1 MIKANFIRFSC
12 LLLICFGVT
21 NSLQAQID
29 SARQKHIVGN
39 DQDSHG
45 CKPSAG
51 YTWSKVLN
59 TCVRVWEA
67 GTRLSPAD
75 TSLNKT
81 FVATVIFSPDKKQ
94 AEIYVPGIRESLL
107 LEGMVNPENIMYW
120 DDGEWMIKINNQIQL
135 FRKGKLLYKSE

>member
-1 MIKANFIRFSC
+1 M
-12 LLLICFGVT
+12 LICFGVT
-21 NSLQAQID
+21 SSLQAQID
-29 SARQKHIVGN
+29 SARQKQIVGN

-45 CKPSAG
+45 CKASAG

-59 TCVRVWEA
+59 TCIRVWEA
-67 GTRLSPAD
+67 GTRLSPVD

-81 FVATVIFSPDKKQ
+81 LVATVIFGPDKKQ
-94 AEIYVPGIRESLL
+94 AEIYVPGIRESIL

-120 DDGEWMIKINNQIQL
+120 DDGEWMIKISNHIQL